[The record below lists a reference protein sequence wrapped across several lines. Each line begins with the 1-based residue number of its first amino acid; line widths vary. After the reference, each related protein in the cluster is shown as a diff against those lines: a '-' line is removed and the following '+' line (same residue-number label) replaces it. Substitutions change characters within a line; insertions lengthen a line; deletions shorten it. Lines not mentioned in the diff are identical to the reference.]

1 MLSSKE
7 GFAMGYFS
15 KNYFIDD
22 GESLEHRLAYG
33 TANSVSDKKGTDNK
47 KNNTSEYNHAYY
59 MKNKKKWADNESSSD
74 KKELDTDEAE
84 FDVDA
89 AAMDVIRGKY
99 KNGEER
105 KRILGEDYDM
115 IQKRVNELMKKG
127 VGKTA
132 KEAAKEKAEAKE
144 EEKKEGASSKKNRS
158 FDEAYKDY
166 KGTKKKSAK
175 HSDDYGSILISSLF

>member
-1 MLSSKE
+1 MLLSKE

-15 KNYFIDD
+15 KNYFVDD
-22 GESLEHRLAYG
+22 GESLEHRAKYG
-33 TANSVSDKKGTDNK
+33 TADSVSDEKGTDNK

-59 MKNKKKWADNESSSD
+59 MRNKEKWADNESSSD
-74 KKELDTDEAE
+74 KKEIDTDEAE

-105 KRILGEDYDM
+105 KRILGEDYDI
-115 IQKRVNELMKKG
+115 IQKRVNELMKQG
-127 VGKTA
+127 VGANAKKTA
-132 KEAAKEKAEAKE
+132 EAKEEAKE
-144 EEKKEGASSKKNRS
+144 EEKKKSDSKKNRS

-166 KGTKKKSAK
+166 KGTKKKSVK

>member
-1 MLSSKE
+1 
-7 GFAMGYFS
+7 MGYFS

-22 GESLEHRLAYG
+22 GESLEHRAAYG

-47 KNNTSEYNHAYY
+47 KNNTSEYNHDYY
-59 MKNKKKWADNESSSD
+59 MKNKEKWADNKSGSD

-127 VGKTA
+127 VGKKA
-132 KEAAKEKAEAKE
+132 KEAAKDEAEAKDE
-144 EEKKEGASSKKNRS
+144 ESSSKKNRS

>member
-1 MLSSKE
+1 
-7 GFAMGYFS
+7 MGYFS

-22 GESLEHRLAYG
+22 GESLEHRAAYG

-47 KNNTSEYNHAYY
+47 NNNTSEYNHDYY
-59 MKNKKKWADNESSSD
+59 MKNKEKWADNESSSD

-132 KEAAKEKAEAKE
+132 KETAKEKE
-144 EEKKEGASSKKNRS
+144 EEKKEDASSKKKNRS

-166 KGTKKKSAK
+166 KGTKKKSVK